1 MAEGQGDNN
10 AGEAVERVTI
20 TQAATLLGCH
30 RNTIKNRIQAGMYRA
45 EKIHTEHGLTW
56 MIDRNSLTN
65 NPPTTARQQPVAG
78 VPVVQQ
84 EALQELAKAIV
95 REAGIA
101 QDPEREAQLEGNKMA
116 MEAAK
121 ALVLVG
127 SGLLVGMAAVVGVM
141 PAQTLSSPLLYVSF
155 VLVILS
161 IFCGIVWMR
170 DIARVTMSS
179 QGDALGGFGLAA
191 ALSFAF
197 GLVIFGMYVLW
208 NGPPE
213 KPRDFLSPDTT
224 RQQVRVVVGMLLLVG
239 LVALVARFFRWR
251 RQQRRSQESESP
263 SSRG

>member
-1 MAEGQGDNN
+1 
-10 AGEAVERVTI
+10 
-20 TQAATLLGCH
+20 
-30 RNTIKNRIQAGMYRA
+30 MYRA
-45 EKIHTEHGLTW
+45 EKVHTENGPTW
-56 MIDRNSLTN
+56 LIERDSLTTN
-65 NPPTTARQQPVAG
+65 APTSALQQGVG
-78 VPVVQQ
+78 RVPVVQQ
-84 EALQELAKAIV
+84 EAIQELARAIV
-95 REAGIA
+95 RESGIA
-101 QDPEREAQLEGNKMA
+101 QDPEWEAQLEGNKMA

-121 ALVLVG
+121 TLVLVG

-179 QGDALGGFGLAA
+179 EGDALGGFGLSA
-191 ALSFAF
+191 ALSFAL

-213 KPRDFLSPDTT
+213 KHRDFLSPDTT
-224 RQQVRVVVGMLLLVG
+224 QQQVRFVVGMLLLVG